1 MITDLFGRYDPK
13 IHNTMKEKI
22 LERKKELEKQMT
34 DLVNNI
40 NKGRDAIR
48 NMESSVGQVQGAIQQ
63 CNWTIDQ
70 MELTDDKTLA
80 KK

>member
-1 MITDLFGRYDPK
+1 MNVKDYVEYR
-13 IHNTMKEKI
+13 MKEKI
-22 LERKKELEKQMT
+22 LERKKELEKQGK
-34 DLVNNI
+34 DLIDKI
-40 NKGRDAIR
+40 NQGKEAIR

-70 MELTDDKTLA
+70 MELTDDKSLA

>member
-1 MITDLFGRYDPK
+1 MKNLPMSVKDYVEYR
-13 IHNTMKEKI
+13 MKEKI

-40 NKGRDAIR
+40 NKGREAIK
-48 NMESSVGQVQGAIQQ
+48 NMESSVGQIQGAIQQ

-70 MELTDDKTLA
+70 MELTDDEPMA

>member
-1 MITDLFGRYDPK
+1 MSVKDYVECR
-13 IHNTMKEKI
+13 MKEKI

-70 MELTDDKTLA
+70 MELTDDEPVA

>member
-1 MITDLFGRYDPK
+1 MNVKDYVEYR
-13 IHNTMKEKI
+13 MKEKI

-70 MELTDDKTLA
+70 MELTDDKSLA

>member
-1 MITDLFGRYDPK
+1 MNVKDYVEYR
-13 IHNTMKEKI
+13 MKEKI

-70 MELTDDKTLA
+70 MELTDDEPVA

>member
-1 MITDLFGRYDPK
+1 MSVKDYVEYR
-13 IHNTMKEKI
+13 MKEKI

-70 MELTDDKTLA
+70 MELTDDEPVA